1 MKTKRNQDCVKHKIV
16 CYFTSLGGIRK
27 TYEEDC
33 CFVRTVL
40 RGFHVAVDERDI
52 SMDSDYRT
60 ELQSSLGQEK
70 KPVGLPQV
78 FVRGIHIGGVE
89 EIKKLNDGGE
99 LGEMFKGLPVCGSVG
114 ACESCGDARFVLCA
128 NCGGSTKVF
137 EGQEDGFKMQWVQ

>member
-16 CYFTSLGGIRK
+16 CYFTSLRGIRK
-27 TYEEDC
+27 TYEDC

-70 KPVGLPQV
+70 PVCLPQV
-78 FVRGIHIGGVE
+78 FVRAIQIGGVE

-99 LGEMFKGLPVCGSVG
+99 LGE
-114 ACESCGDARFVLCA
+114 
-128 NCGGSTKVF
+128 VF
-137 EGQEDGFKMQWVQ
+137 